1 MSEMASLIVQLVK
14 SLLAKLE
21 TLVRFLGWE
30 GRSAGEGIG
39 YPLRDSWAS
48 LVLQLLENPPA
59 MQESQVGPLGWED
72 PLEDT
77 AAHSSILA

>member
-30 GRSAGEGIG
+30 
-39 YPLRDSWAS
+39 D
-48 LVLQLLENPPA
+48 LLEK
-59 MQESQVGPLGWED
+59 G
-72 PLEDT
+72 
-77 AAHSSILA
+77 